1 MKVEDVM
8 VRDLT
13 AVTASAKL
21 SEAVTTMSNHRIGGL
36 PVVDENLKVVGFIS
50 IKDIIDTAFPYTAVS
65 SDDILVTARL
75 GDLARTLHKLGGRQ
89 VQDVMTE
96 SAQTITEDED
106 IEEIA
111 AQMLARRRKIIP
123 VIRDDRLIGIVR
135 RRDLAVALI
144 GEGEED

>member
-13 AVTASAKL
+13 AVTTSTTL

-36 PVVDENLKVVGFIS
+36 PVVDENLKVIGFIS
-50 IKDIIDTAFPYTAVS
+50 IKDIIDTAYPYTQVS
-65 SDDILVTARL
+65 NDDILVTARL
-75 GDLARTLHKLGGRQ
+75 GDLARTLRKLGGRQ
-89 VQDVMTE
+89 VQNVMTE
-96 SAQTITEDED
+96 FAQTITEDED

-123 VIRDDRLIGIVR
+123 VVRDDRLVGIVR

>member
-13 AVTASAKL
+13 AVTPSTTL
-21 SEAVTTMSNHRIGGL
+21 GEAVRTMSNHRIGGL
-36 PVVDENLKVVGFIS
+36 PVVDENLKVIGFIS
-50 IKDIIDTAFPYTAVS
+50 IKDVIDTAYPYTQVS
-65 SDDILVTARL
+65 GDDILVTARL

-96 SAQTITEDED
+96 LAQTITEDED

-111 AQMLARRRKIIP
+111 AQMLAQRRKIIP
-123 VIRDDRLIGIVR
+123 VVRDGRLTGIVR
-135 RRDLAVALI
+135 RRDLAVALLS
-144 GEGEED
+144 EGEEG